1 MDLKQKK
8 IAFISLGCDKNR
20 VDLEEMMYNLSSFG
34 FTFTNSQKAQIV
46 IINTCAFILPA
57 RQEAINNIL
66 EMVQLKKAGQIEK
79 IIVTGCLPQRYLEE
93 LENYLPEVDKFV
105 QLKDNK
111 NIVQII
117 AQLYGEEVKYNYE
130 SKQFLIPPKHYAYL
144 KIADGCNNACA
155 YCTIPRIRGRYIS
168 KTIPEIVTRAKQLVS
183 NGAKELILVA
193 QDVTKYGLDKYGEI
207 KLIELLQDLIK
218 IKDLKWIRLHYCYPE
233 LVSTQLLDFI
243 KNNPKICPYLDIP
256 LQHIDDK
263 ILKDMNRRTSE
274 EQCRNLIKQI
284 KENYPN
290 FLIRSTFIIGFPG
303 ETRKQFKKLI
313 KFLEEFKLDNVG
325 FFAYSREE
333 STKAFYMKKQ
343 IPNFIKQIRLR
354 KIQKIQDRIAFKN
367 NQSKIGNVEEVLVD
381 SYDQTNGYFEART
394 NKMSPNVD
402 YCVKIPSS
410 ENVEVG
416 KFYKVTLTDFID
428 YYFIA
433 KLYEE

>member
-130 SKQFLIPPKHYAYL
+130 NKQFLIPPKHYAYL

-183 NGAKELILVA
+183 SGAKELILVA

-233 LVSTQLLDFI
+233 LVSTQLLNFI

-381 SYDQTNGYFEART
+381 SYDQISGYFEART

>member
-1 MDLKQKK
+1 MGK
-8 IAFISLGCDKNR
+8 R
-20 VDLEEMMYNLSSFG
+20 W
-34 FTFTNSQKAQIV
+34 
-46 IINTCAFILPA
+46 
-57 RQEAINNIL
+57 
-66 EMVQLKKAGQIEK
+66 
-79 IIVTGCLPQRYLEE
+79 
-93 LENYLPEVDKFV
+93 
-105 QLKDNK
+105 
-111 NIVQII
+111 
-117 AQLYGEEVKYNYE
+117 
-130 SKQFLIPPKHYAYL
+130 
-144 KIADGCNNACA
+144 NACA

-183 NGAKELILVA
+183 SGAKELILVA

-243 KNNPKICPYLDIP
+243 TNNPKICPYLDIP

-381 SYDQTNGYFEART
+381 SYDQTSGYFEART